1 MRPFCH
7 LPALCLPLL
16 LAASALAQ
24 SVYGLATLVS
34 QPGVQKELKL
44 TEKQA
49 DQAKKVA
56 QAVTAKYQDEL
67 NQLKTLQGAEL
78 FKKQGELTKKIAEE
92 SNTALSGVLSAAQ
105 FQRLKQI
112 RTQQRGIYAF
122 SEPDVAAALNL
133 SKDQTKKLRAVEK
146 DYQTALLDASK
157 LADAAAKAQAA
168 NTANKDALAKAL
180 DILDDTQKKAW
191 KDLTGDPYRGK

>member
-7 LPALCLPLL
+7 VLALCLTLL
-16 LAASALAQ
+16 LATGALAQ
-24 SVYGLATLVS
+24 TVYGLATLIT

-49 DQAKKVA
+49 DQAKKIA

-67 NQLKTLQGAEL
+67 AQVKALQGAER
-78 FKKQGELTKKIAEE
+78 FKKEGELSKKIAAE
-92 SNTALSGVLSAAQ
+92 SNTALAGVLSGEQ
-105 FQRLKQI
+105 FKRLKQI

-146 DYQTALLDASK
+146 DYQTALLEANK
-157 LADAAAKAQAA
+157 LADAGAKAQAA
-168 NTANKDALAKAL
+168 NTANKDSMAKAL
-180 DILDDTQKKAW
+180 DILDDTQKTAW
-191 KDLTGDPYRGK
+191 KDLTGEPYRGK